1 MRLTGFR
8 QKFSAVLGYPPKEC
22 ISKKREKEETMM
34 LVIKKKKKE
43 KMNICGFWTPGRA
56 AESLVCSLQT
66 VTPLSSRHSLD
77 ATGKTALPYS
87 F

>member
-34 LVIKKKKKE
+34 LVIKKKKKGE
-43 KMNICGFWTPGRA
+43 NEYLRVLDPRT
-56 AESLVCSLQT
+56 CSREPCLLFADSHTTEQ
-66 VTPLSSRHSLD
+66 
-77 ATGKTALPYS
+77 
-87 F
+87 